1 MVEVNQKW
9 GGFGLLAQEH
19 TVDKWKGQD
28 SNEGLSGPKTQA
40 LAIVLIDLL
49 LSE

>member
-1 MVEVNQKW
+1 MVEENQKW
-9 GGFGLLAQEH
+9 GKFGHLVQEH
-19 TVDKWKGQD
+19 IVDKWKGRD
-28 SNEGLSGPKTQA
+28 SNEGLSGFKTQA